1 MLRHCYRWGQIVEP
15 LAKMAPCLV
24 GEAASG
30 APIIY
35 LASVQPLLYNMWV
48 FSIWR
53 GFRGA
58 SAMERRLAAILA
70 ADVQGY
76 SHHTE
81 VDEEASTATLR
92 MYRAVVEESIS
103 AHRGH
108 IFSSAGDGVVAE
120 FPSIVEAIRC
130 AVEIQNE
137 IAERNS
143 SVPEKQQMQFR
154 IGVNLG
160 DVIAEDN
167 NLYGTGVNV
176 AVRLEQLAEPGGI
189 FLSQTVYDQ
198 VRKIVEI
205 PFEDVGERRL
215 KNISEPIHVYRILPS
230 PLPWLGSLFS
240 RRGRVWGFSATAGVV
255 LLLLAMAGG
264 AFYLR
269 QPAALWDALIGD
281 GSRTEHPAIAILPF
295 ADMSATHDQQYLAD
309 GITEEL
315 TTGLAKFPELIV
327 MSRNSTLTYKDKPT
341 DTRQVGKDLNV
352 RYLIDGSVQRADQ
365 NVRVTAQLIDASTGS
380 QLWADG
386 YDREIS
392 SIFAI
397 RDDITRSIVGTIGGL
412 GGKLAQAEVSR
423 VSAKNPNSF
432 TAYDYLM
439 RGWYEWHKFTRES
452 NAAARDLFEQA
463 RKIDPNY
470 ARAYAGLAW
479 AYADDY
485 DYEWTE
491 DFEKTLKLTLEN
503 ANTAVRLDPN
513 DYQAQ
518 WALGWACLYNRQ
530 YEQAM
535 AHYLR
540 ARALNPNDAELLA
553 EMANFL
559 IWIGQPKQAID
570 QVKEAIRLNPFHE
583 NWYEEYLGWAY
594 EEAGMPQK
602 AIEIFEKVID
612 LQNPDDDGL
621 WYFPFIAAAY
631 ADPTVGRM
639 DDAREIVKTL
649 LSRKPEFSISEALS
663 HAYPYKTKE
672 LVDRFV
678 NAARRAGVPVTQPD
692 VAERS
697 PRP

>member
-1 MLRHCYRWGQIVEP
+1 
-15 LAKMAPCLV
+15 
-24 GEAASG
+24 
-30 APIIY
+30 
-35 LASVQPLLYNMWV
+35 
-48 FSIWR
+48 
-53 GFRGA
+53 
-58 SAMERRLAAILA
+58 MERRLAAILA

-81 VDEEASTATLR
+81 LDEEASTATLR

-189 FLSQTVYDQ
+189 CISQTVYDQ

-205 PFEDVGERRL
+205 PFEDIGERRL
-215 KNISEPIHVYRILPS
+215 KNIAEPIHVYRILPS
-230 PLPWLGSLFS
+230 PLPWLKRLFS
-240 RRGRVWGFSATAGVV
+240 RRGLVWGFSAAAGVA

-281 GSRTEHPAIAILPF
+281 GSLTEHPAIAILPF

-352 RYLIDGSVQRADQ
+352 RYLIEGSVQRADQ

-397 RDDITRSIVGTIGGL
+397 RDDITRSIVGTLGGL
-412 GGKLAQAEVSR
+412 GGKLAQAEVAR

-452 NAAARDLFEQA
+452 NAAARDLFEQS

-491 DFEKTLKLTLEN
+491 DFEKTLKLTLEM
-503 ANTAVRLDPN
+503 AQTAVRLDPN

-540 ARALNPNDAELLA
+540 ARELNPNDAELLA

-602 AIEIFEKVID
+602 AIEIFEQAID

>member
-1 MLRHCYRWGQIVEP
+1 
-15 LAKMAPCLV
+15 
-24 GEAASG
+24 
-30 APIIY
+30 
-35 LASVQPLLYNMWV
+35 
-48 FSIWR
+48 
-53 GFRGA
+53 
-58 SAMERRLAAILA
+58 MERRLAAILA
-70 ADVQGY
+70 ADVKGY
-76 SHHTE
+76 SHLTE
-81 VDEEASTATLR
+81 LNEEASTATLR

-103 AHRGH
+103 THRGH

-120 FPSIVEAIRC
+120 FPSVVEAIRC

-137 IAERNS
+137 IAERNA
-143 SVPEKQQMQFR
+143 SVPDKQQMQFR

-160 DVIAEDN
+160 DVIAEDD

-189 FLSQTVYDQ
+189 CISQTVYDQ

-205 PFEDVGERRL
+205 PFEDVGEHRL
-215 KNISEPIHVYRILPS
+215 KNIAEPVHVYRILPA
-230 PLPWLGSLFS
+230 PLPRLNRFLSSIWRSPRLG
-240 RRGRVWGFSATAGVV
+240 AAAGVVV
-255 LLLLAMAGG
+255 LLLALG
-264 AFYLR
+264 ASLYLR
-269 QPAALWDALIGD
+269 QPTALWDTLLGGGGALP
-281 GSRTEHPAIAILPF
+281 EQAAIAVLPF

-341 DTRQVGKDLNV
+341 DSRQVGKDLNV
-352 RYLIDGSVQRADQ
+352 SYVVEGSVQRADQ
-365 NVRVTAQLIDASTGS
+365 TVRVTAQLIDAGTGS
-380 QLWADG
+380 QLWADR
-386 YDREIS
+386 YDQEIS

-412 GGKLAQAEVSR
+412 GGKLAQAEVAR
-423 VSAKNPNSF
+423 LAGKDPNSF

-491 DFEKTLKLTLEN
+491 DFEKTLKLTLEM
-503 ANTAVRLDPN
+503 AQTAVRLDPN

-540 ARALNPNDAELLA
+540 ARELNPNDAELLA

-570 QVKEAIRLNPFHE
+570 QIKEAIRLNPFHE
-583 NWYEEYLGWAY
+583 SWYEDYLGWAY

-602 AIEIFEKVID
+602 AIEIFEQAID

-678 NAARRAGVPVTQPD
+678 NAARRAGVPVIQPD
-692 VAERS
+692 VAEQS